1 VLPNSRYEKKNEN
14 KRGPMSNHMIE
25 LIVFFDTIFEFMTLQ
40 NLRHGCHIFK
50 I

>member
-1 VLPNSRYEKKNEN
+1 
-14 KRGPMSNHMIE
+14 MSNHMIE